1 MKTKMAKG
9 TAERAWCAAC
19 QADVEVIAVSMGTEG
34 IERPRCANCG
44 AYLDEEQG
52 VGEEFSFAEEKEG
65 PAFAVDSIAIPTFQ
79 TVMVVGYQE
88 AVRNLI
94 VEQMTQKNLARE
106 IIPCVN
112 GEDMIIHVIN
122 SMQNAMNSQV
132 NLIVLDVPMPFLNGI
147 NAAIGLRAIERTY
160 PLHRLI
166 PLLFLTRKPC
176 DDTFKKVIK
185 FLSPAKYAGLGP
197 SDHPQEL
204 APRLARIIS
213 LVSQEK
219 W

>member
-1 MKTKMAKG
+1 MAKG
-9 TAERAWCAAC
+9 IAARAWCSSC
-19 QADVEVIAVSMGTEG
+19 QADVEVISVTMGTEG

-44 AYLDEEQG
+44 AYFDEEKG
-52 VGEEFSFAEEKEG
+52 VGEEFSLPEEREI
-65 PAFAVDSIAIPTFQ
+65 PAFSADSIAIPTFQ
-79 TVMVVGYQE
+79 AVMVVGYQDE
-88 AVRNLI
+88 VRNLI

-112 GEDMIIHVIN
+112 GEEMIIQAIAF
-122 SMQNAMNSQV
+122 MQKAQNNNV
-132 NLIVLDVPMPFLNGI
+132 NLILLDVPMPFLNGI
-147 NAAIGLRAIERTY
+147 NAAIGLRAVERTY
-160 PLHRLI
+160 PTHHPI

-197 SDHPQEL
+197 SDHPAEL
-204 APRLARIIS
+204 GPRLGRIIS
-213 LVSQEK
+213 LISQEK